1 MVTREYDDSKEKTTQ
16 LCVVDLNRRGDKV
29 IVSIVDKEDDGTSWV
44 DIRRY
49 YTADD
54 DTVRPTS
61 KGVRYRRT
69 DDVTVAVINGLIDSL
84 TPESLEQVR
93 EHLDDIEDKLEA
105 GNGDD

>member
-61 KGVRYRRT
+61 KGLRYKR
-69 DDVTVAVINGLIDSL
+69 DEENDALVTAVIINALIDSMS
-84 TPESLEQVR
+84 PEALDDVESHIKEVR
-93 EHLDDIEDKLEA
+93 EALD
-105 GNGDD
+105 

>member
-61 KGVRYRRT
+61 TGWRYKR
-69 DDVTVAVINGLIDSL
+69 DEENDALVTAVIINALIDSMS
-84 TPESLEQVR
+84 PEALDDVESHIKEVR
-93 EHLDDIEDKLEA
+93 EALD
-105 GNGDD
+105 

>member
-1 MVTREYDDSKEKTTQ
+1 MAIKEYDSSKEKATQ

-61 KGVRYRRT
+61 KGLRYKR
-69 DDVTVAVINGLIDSL
+69 DEENDALVTAVIINALIDSMS
-84 TPESLEQVR
+84 PEALDDVESHIKEVR
-93 EHLDDIEDKLEA
+93 EALD
-105 GNGDD
+105 